1 MSKPQGEEIM
11 NLDTLCVGCMDNN
24 SGEPICPK
32 CGSPFQLSA
41 TDMLQLKPR
50 TILRGQYLIG
60 RTVAQDSF
68 GITYLARDIAMQTKV
83 ALTEYLPQGLVERNV
98 GQTTIRPSSPAC
110 QEAYEFGL
118 NRFLEEAQALKKFSG
133 IPNVVAVENIFR
145 GNGTAYLATELSEG
159 MTLEAFLESRDRTIS
174 LESAQRILTPAM
186 DALSSV
192 HEQGGLHGD
201 VSTASIFLCDTG
213 KAKLIGFG
221 MARQALAKKTRNQSL
236 LNEGYAAEELY
247 RPSGLQ
253 NPATDIYGLA
263 ATFYRAITGK
273 VPPSAL
279 DRLAD
284 DQLRTPSQLGIAI
297 SPSAEQALL
306 KALSVRA
313 AERFQSVEEFR
324 KALTGPATAAIP
336 IPPPKAI
343 KTAIPVPPASA
354 KAKTAALFAPL
365 LLVAARLR
373 SHKRLATVGLLAL
386 LALATASAALHFAAK
401 RGPDDPQDQPVASQQ
416 QQPADQSDQGN
427 QGDDQQ
433 QQQQQQPQDQPSQD
447 GDNSQSTDQQQQPD
461 QAPAPPPLPV
471 VRPGIIARAAPV
483 ALPDP
488 PVAPAVIVPAPVV
501 VAGYDHLLA
510 HAEVLSLNG
519 HYIEASEVLTRAI
532 AANPARWQAYNSL
545 AKIQLYY
552 LNTPDQAFAN
562 YREAIAHG
570 GHASFRVRHDHGGEG
585 LGIACSGW
593 LNVTAGRASYQADNG
608 AHTFAFAPVK
618 EAKRNKFVGR
628 MDGGHGFHIRL
639 MNNQN
644 YNFAPTSSAP
654 RAEVDFIVSVVG

>member
-1 MSKPQGEEIM
+1 M
-11 NLDTLCVGCMDNN
+11 NLDTLCVGCMNNN

-32 CGSPFQLSA
+32 CGSPFQMSA
-41 TDMLQLKPR
+41 TDILQLPPR

-60 RTVAQDSF
+60 RTLAQDSF
-68 GITYLARDIAMQTKV
+68 GITYLAWDIAMQTKV
-83 ALTEYLPQGLVERNV
+83 ALTEYLPQGLAERNV

-110 QEAYEFGL
+110 QEPYEFGL
-118 NRFLEEAQALKKFSG
+118 NRFLDEAQALKKFSG
-133 IPNVVAVENIFR
+133 SPNVIAVENIFP
-145 GNGTAYLATELSEG
+145 GNGTAYLATELFEG
-159 MTLEAFLESRDRTIS
+159 MTLEAFLESRNRTIS
-174 LESAQRILTPAM
+174 LENAQRILTPAM

-201 VSTASIFLCDTG
+201 VGPASIFLCDTG

-263 ATFYRAITGK
+263 ATFYRTITGK

-284 DQLRTPSQLGIAI
+284 DQLQTPSQLGIAI
-297 SPSAEQALL
+297 SSSAEQALL

-324 KALTGPATAAIP
+324 KALTGPAAAIP
-336 IPPPKAI
+336 IPRPKAI

-427 QGDDQQ
+427 QGDGQQ
-433 QQQQQQPQDQPSQD
+433 QQQQQQPQDQQSQD

-461 QAPAPPPLPV
+461 QAPAPAPQPV
-471 VRPGIIARAAPV
+471 VRPGVTFRVALPPPPPGPV

-501 VAGYDHLLA
+501 VAGYDHLIA

-519 HYIEASEVLTRAI
+519 HYNEASEVLSRAI

-562 YREAIAHG
+562 YRAAIAHG
-570 GHASFRVRHDHGGEG
+570 GHASFRVKHDHGGEG
-585 LGIACSGW
+585 LGLACSGW
-593 LNVTAGRASYQADNG
+593 LNVTARRASYQADNS
-608 AHTFAFAPVK
+608 AHTFASAPVK

>member
-1 MSKPQGEEIM
+1 M

-32 CGSPFQLSA
+32 CGSPFQMSA
-41 TDMLQLKPR
+41 TDTLQLPPR
-50 TILRGQYLIG
+50 SILRGQYLIG
-60 RTVAQDSF
+60 RTLAQDSF
-68 GITYLARDIAMQTKV
+68 GITYLAWDIAMQTKV
-83 ALTEYLPQGLVERNV
+83 ALQEYLPQGLAERNA
-98 GQTTIRPSSPAC
+98 GQTAIRPSSPAC
-110 QEAYEFGL
+110 QEPYEFGL

-145 GNGTAYLATELSEG
+145 GNGTAYLATELFEG
-159 MTLEAFLESRDRTIS
+159 MTLEALLESRDRAIP

-201 VSTASIFLCDTG
+201 VSPASIFLCDTG

-221 MARQALAKKTRNQSL
+221 VARQALAKKTRNQSL

-284 DQLRTPSQLGIAI
+284 DQLQAPSQLGIAI

-313 AERFQSVEEFR
+313 ADRFQSVEEFR
-324 KALTGPATAAIP
+324 KALTGPPTPAIP
-336 IPPPKAI
+336 IPPSKAI
-343 KTAIPVPPASA
+343 RTAIPVPPASA
-354 KAKTAALFAPL
+354 RVKTVV

-401 RGPDDPQDQPVASQQ
+401 RGPDDPQDQPVANQQ
-416 QQPADQSDQGN
+416 QQPADQSAQGN

-433 QQQQQQPQDQPSQD
+433 QQPQDQQNQD
-447 GDNSQSTDQQQQPD
+447 ADNSQSTDTDQQQQPD
-461 QAPAPPPLPV
+461 QGQEPQQPQPV
-471 VRPGIIARAAPV
+471 VRPRIIARAALPPPPPAPA

-519 HYIEASEVLTRAI
+519 QYMEASEVLTRAI

-562 YREAIAHG
+562 YRAAIAHG

-593 LNVTAGRASYQADNG
+593 LNVSAGRASYQADNG